1 MFSCPF
7 KKKICAARSLMQW
20 YKLRLYEQR
29 QKARP
34 DPTLC
39 FAPRDDIRIIAFAL
53 VKINGVRSCF
63 LPDPT
68 LCILIGYIKGLKRLA
83 NSSIGVRKSPFIRL
97 VKQEQIHPMI
107 HPKRAL
113 IRLRLKY
120 INKSLC

>member
-1 MFSCPF
+1 MTQASLVFRMKFCHVRLPIY
-7 KKKICAARSLMQW
+7 KKSGVTRSPMQW

-34 DPTLC
+34 DPTL
-39 FAPRDDIRIIAFAL
+39 L
-53 VKINGVRSCF
+53 SLF
-63 LPDPT
+63 LRE
-68 LCILIGYIKGLKRLA
+68 RLA
-83 NSSIGVRKSPFIRL
+83 KSSIGVRKTPFIRL

-120 INKSLC
+120 INESLC